1 MAKRRIPR
9 PVDLQQDDALWWA
22 CLEDAPRGRRAA
34 PARLIFDAAEV
45 RKLASLMLSIA
56 GGLDLSAA
64 YRLVA
69 LLLVST
75 HPVVLLVMLAN
86 AANRKAV
93 A

>member
-45 RKLASLMLSIA
+45 ESSSLYSPVAVLKEARDALVNIEWPDACPHCAPKLSEAA
-56 GGLDLSAA
+56 AEGGA
-64 YRLVA
+64 
-69 LLLVST
+69 
-75 HPVVLLVMLAN
+75 
-86 AANRKAV
+86 
-93 A
+93 